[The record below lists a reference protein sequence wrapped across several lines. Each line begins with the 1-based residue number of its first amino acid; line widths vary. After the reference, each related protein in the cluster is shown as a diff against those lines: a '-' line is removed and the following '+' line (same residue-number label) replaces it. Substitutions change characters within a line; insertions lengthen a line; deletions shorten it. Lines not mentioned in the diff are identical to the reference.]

1 MRISLFEEG
10 SKGERAEESLR
21 FTFTIITSYKHLFL
35 RERERE
41 RERDED
47 LERDCEGEGQKYT
60 RGESLTRVF

>member
-1 MRISLFEEG
+1 MHISLFEEG

-35 RERERE
+35 RERER
-41 RERDED
+41 DED
-47 LERDCEGEGQKYT
+47 LERDCEREGQKYT

>member
-47 LERDCEGEGQKYT
+47 LERDCE
-60 RGESLTRVF
+60 RGTEICAAKASHVF

>member
-1 MRISLFEEG
+1 MHISLFEEG

-41 RERDED
+41 REMKTWREIAR
-47 LERDCEGEGQKYT
+47 ERDRNIRAAKA
-60 RGESLTRVF
+60 

>member
-1 MRISLFEEG
+1 MHISLFEEG

-41 RERDED
+41 REREMKTWREIAR
-47 LERDCEGEGQKYT
+47 ERDRNIRAAKA
-60 RGESLTRVF
+60 